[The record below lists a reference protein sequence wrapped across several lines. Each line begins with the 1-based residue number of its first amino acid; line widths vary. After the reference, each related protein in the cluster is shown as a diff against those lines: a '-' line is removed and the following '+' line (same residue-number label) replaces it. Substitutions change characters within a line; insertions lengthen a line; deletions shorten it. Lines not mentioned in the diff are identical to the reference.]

1 MPMRGVLTY
10 HSIDRSGSAISVTPE
25 VFRKQIAWLASGEIS
40 VVTLPELIALP
51 DTANAVAITFDD
63 ALESVATEAASVLAA
78 HGLPATVFVVSGHVG
93 GDNRWSGRADP
104 GIPVQGVL
112 NWSALARLQDQ
123 GFSIGAHSRSHRN
136 LAECS
141 AAEATDEVLGSAEE
155 ITTALGERP
164 RAFAYPYGA
173 FSPTVADVVT
183 EAFEIGC
190 TTEFQPLHQG
200 TAHAL
205 IPRLDAWY
213 FRDTAR
219 LERWGSRSFAR
230 WIAVRHALRR
240 LRRMMP

>member
-25 VFRKQIAWLASGEIS
+25 EFRQQIEWLASGEIS

-51 DTANAVAITFDD
+51 DNANAVAITFDD
-63 ALESVATEAASVLAA
+63 ALESVATEAAPVLAA

-93 GDNRWSGRADP
+93 GDNRWGGRADP
-104 GIPVQGVL
+104 RIPVQRVL
-112 NWSALARLQDQ
+112 NWAALARLQDQ

-141 AAEATDEVLGSAEE
+141 AAEAADEIFGSGED

-164 RAFAYPYGA
+164 EAFAYPYGA
-173 FSPTVADVVT
+173 FSPAVAQVVGD
-183 EAFEIGC
+183 AFEIGC
-190 TTEFQPLHQG
+190 TTEFQLLHQG
-200 TAHAL
+200 TARAL

-213 FRDTAR
+213 FRDPAR

-230 WIAVRHALRR
+230 WVAVRHALRR
-240 LRRMMP
+240 LRRMLP